1 MSNFHETTGKLV
13 GDAQG
18 GNSDAREALFQRY
31 LPRVARIVA
40 SKLRMNR
47 DALPDTIDD
56 ITQEALIRAL
66 NGLARFEMYSPG
78 AFMAWMSRIT
88 ENCIR
93 NHLRSWSSPSHKQL
107 WQKYGDIDL
116 VESLLPA
123 DDPTISTI
131 INQAESN
138 RLLENALLS
147 LPAHYREA
155 VSLRAFA
162 EMSHAEIAQEMGR
175 TEASSRKLVQ
185 RGMELLRAELS
196 KTIRPSDKL

>member
-1 MSNFHETTGKLV
+1 MSNFHETTVKLV

-18 GNSDAREALFQRY
+18 GNSDARELLFQRY

-56 ITQEALIRAL
+56 ITQETLIRAL
-66 NGLARFEMYSPG
+66 NGLARFEMHSPG

-93 NHLRSWSSPSHKQL
+93 SHLRSWSSPSHKQL
-107 WQKYGDIDL
+107 WQKYGDINL
-116 VESLLPA
+116 TESLLLGN
-123 DDPTISTI
+123 DPTISTI
-131 INQAESN
+131 VNQAESN
-138 RLLENALLS
+138 QLLENALLS
-147 LPAHYREA
+147 LPSHYREA
-155 VSLRAFA
+155 ISLRAFA

-175 TEASSRKLVQ
+175 TEVSCRKLVQ
-185 RGMELLRAELS
+185 RGMELLRVHID
-196 KTIRPSDKL
+196 KHSDSRDGG